1 MTIRH
6 LRIFTEVC
14 ACKSVTGAAKKLYLA
29 QPSVSLAIRELEE
42 HYGVK
47 LFDRIARRLDLT
59 EAGTRLLTYA
69 THIISLFDDMERDVQ
84 QFDGQRV
91 RVATSLTIGTCL
103 LPGLAKRFSQTHPEI
118 ELQAMIENSEWVI
131 EGVLANNYD
140 FAMVEAVPDDPQLL
154 TEQLMPDELAAIC
167 APGHPLL
174 AQKDGVSAADFAAQK
189 IIMREKGSGTREL
202 FDSVM
207 LVHNIKAKP
216 FWESANTQAIIA
228 AVSAGIGVSVLPEK
242 LLEEALREGKVCRLT
257 LRGVSFKR
265 SFYLIRHQN
274 KYLSPAAQDFMELC
288 RGLRG
293 ENGETNETDYNS
305 QHERDGY

>member
-14 ACKSVTGAAKKLYLA
+14 SCGSVTGAAKKLYLA

-59 EAGTRLLTYA
+59 EAGARLLTYA
-69 THIISLFDDMERDVQ
+69 THIISLFDDMERDVR

-103 LPGLAKRFSQTHPEI
+103 LPGLAKRFAEIHPEI

-167 APGHPLL
+167 VPGHPLL
-174 AQKDGVSAADFAAQK
+174 TKEGGVSAADFAAQK

-216 FWESANTQAIIA
+216 FWESANTQAIIS

-242 LLEEALREGKVCRLT
+242 LLEEALREGKVCRLS
-257 LRGVSFKR
+257 LRDVSFRR
-265 SFYLIRHQN
+265 SFYLIWHRN

-288 RGLRG
+288 RSLRRK
-293 ENGETNETDYNS
+293 NGETDETDYNS
-305 QHERDGY
+305 QHEQDGY

>member
-29 QPSVSLAIRELEE
+29 QPSVSLDIRELEN

-59 EAGTRLLTYA
+59 EAGQRLLAYA
-69 THIISLFDDMERDVQ
+69 TQIIALFDDMERDVG

-91 RVATSLTIGTCL
+91 SIATSLTIGTCL
-103 LPGLAKRFSQTHPEI
+103 LPSLARQFSRIHPEI
-118 ELQAMIENSEWVI
+118 ELHAMIENSERVI
-131 EGVLANNYD
+131 EGVLSNHYD
-140 FAMVEAVPDDPQLL
+140 LALVEAVSDEPQLL
-154 TEQLMPDELAAIC
+154 AEQLMPDELAAIC
-167 APGHPLL
+167 SPDHPLL
-174 AQKDGVSAADFAAQK
+174 LNKAGICAEDFAAQR

-207 LVHNIKAKP
+207 LVHNMKIKP

-228 AVSAGIGVSVLPEK
+228 AVSAGIGISVLPER
-242 LLEEALREGKVCRLT
+242 LLSEALAEGKICKLH
-257 LRGVSFKR
+257 LSGISFKR
-265 SFYLIRHQN
+265 SFYLIRHRN
-274 KYLSPAAQDFMELC
+274 KYLSPAAMDFMGLC
-288 RGLRG
+288 YNLRK
-293 ENGETNETDYNS
+293 EKEEKDVPDLNP
-305 QHERDGY
+305 